1 MINLQ
6 CKAAPADM
14 PMAPHHSSQAG
25 SLFSGEGQSNWY
37 LESWPKKEV
46 VISCLWNYPGL
57 KEKTLRNNIKQKK
70 FQGEKKKSTNQQIL
84 VSSPKPGVQTPQKI
98 PGSIKM
104 TSFVGRCAR
113 FKEETHWKHQI
124 V

>member
-1 MINLQ
+1 MSLELSWLKGKDTKKQ
-6 CKAAPADM
+6 YKA
-14 PMAPHHSSQAG
+14 
-25 SLFSGEGQSNWY
+25 
-37 LESWPKKEV
+37 KE
-46 VISCLWNYPGL
+46 IPRR
-57 KEKTLRNNIKQKK
+57 K
-70 FQGEKKKSTNQQIL
+70 KKKSTNQQIL

-113 FKEETHWKHQI
+113 FKEETYWKHQI